1 MLSVIVPTKNRRD
14 DLTSLVQSIEQ
25 QTVRPDQL
33 VVVDQ
38 SDVGCEDDIFA
49 ILSKT
54 EVDIIYVHDPKI
66 SSLVEA
72 KHVGV
77 SKCNEPLIC
86 FLDDDI
92 ILDKDYF
99 EVVIGSF
106 KANPAMVGC
115 SGVIK
120 NQAGSSSNFTDF
132 VYGLFFRGI
141 LRDPRRRIFK
151 ESGGGMVKCNM
162 ICGGVSAWRSS
173 VFKDV
178 EFDLKNGFFFLEDIE
193 FSTRVEKYF
202 GSHLYINKDAKVYDR
217 RSQVN
222 RHVPAQ
228 AQRRKI
234 REALMYYKKRRETSG
249 ALYSIILALS
259 WWMIA
264 ASHQSL
270 KFRSFAPLA
279 GFCSGLLS
287 GIQSEVKR

>member
-14 DLTSLVQSIEQ
+14 DLTSLVKSIEQ

-54 EVDIIYVHDPKI
+54 GVKIIYVHDPKI

-120 NQAGSSSNFTDF
+120 NQADSSSNFTDF

-162 ICGGVSAWRSS
+162 ICGGCRWRPRSS
-173 VFKDV
+173 RMSNLILKTGF
-178 EFDLKNGFFFLEDIE
+178 FSLRTSSFQRALKNILAVTFI
-193 FSTRVEKYF
+193 STRMP
-202 GSHLYINKDAKVYDR
+202 
-217 RSQVN
+217 RSMT
-222 RHVPAQ
+222 
-228 AQRRKI
+228 
-234 REALMYYKKRRETSG
+234 E
-249 ALYSIILALS
+249 
-259 WWMIA
+259 
-264 ASHQSL
+264 SL
-270 KFRSFAPLA
+270 R
-279 GFCSGLLS
+279 
-287 GIQSEVKR
+287 